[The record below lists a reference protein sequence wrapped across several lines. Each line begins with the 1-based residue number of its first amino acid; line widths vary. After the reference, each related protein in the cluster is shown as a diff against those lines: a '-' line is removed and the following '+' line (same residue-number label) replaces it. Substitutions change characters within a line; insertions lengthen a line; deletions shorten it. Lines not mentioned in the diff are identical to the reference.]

1 MKMKAFCL
9 QVIHDYI
16 RIGAVKIVYK
26 GEQPLFDFDMFK
38 TKHTKQYKEMLRV
51 YVGDGITM
59 FHFVPDVVGFN
70 KDGNILT
77 FNVKEILKEYKDI
90 L

>member
-1 MKMKAFCL
+1 MKMKRFCL

-16 RIGAVKIVYK
+16 KSGAVKVTYK
-26 GEQPLFDFDMFK
+26 GKQPLFDFDMFK
-38 TKHTKQYKEMLRV
+38 TSALKFRCEMLQV

-59 FHFVPDVVGFN
+59 CHCIEDVVSFE

-77 FNVKEILKEYKDI
+77 FNVKEILKEYKEI
-90 L
+90 

>member
-16 RIGAVKIVYK
+16 KSGAVKIVYK

-38 TKHTKQYKEMLRV
+38 THHTKQYKEMLRI
-51 YVGDGITM
+51 YVGDGVTM
-59 FHFVPDVVGFN
+59 IHCVTDVVGFK

-77 FNVKEILKEYKDI
+77 FNVKEVLKEYKEI
-90 L
+90 

>member
-16 RIGAVKIVYK
+16 RTGAVKIVYK

-38 TKHTKQYKEMLRV
+38 THHTKQYKEMLKI
-51 YVGDGITM
+51 YVGDGVTM
-59 FHFVPDVVGFN
+59 IHSVPDVVGFK

-77 FNVKEILKEYKDI
+77 FNVKEILKEYKEV

>member
-16 RIGAVKIVYK
+16 RTGAVKIVYK
-26 GEQPLFDFDMFK
+26 GKQPVFDFDMFK
-38 TKHTKQYKEMLRV
+38 TKHTKQYKEMLKV

-59 FHFVPDVVGFN
+59 THFVPDVVGFN